1 MALAYRQ
8 IDVTQIRKMLLIH
21 KGQGS
26 AIVPTVLTFECVVG
40 TRDSLVQK
48 A

>member
-1 MALAYRQ
+1 
-8 IDVTQIRKMLLIH
+8 MLLID

-26 AIVPTVLTFECVVG
+26 AIVPTVSTLNVVG
-40 TRDSLVQK
+40 TRDSLVQN